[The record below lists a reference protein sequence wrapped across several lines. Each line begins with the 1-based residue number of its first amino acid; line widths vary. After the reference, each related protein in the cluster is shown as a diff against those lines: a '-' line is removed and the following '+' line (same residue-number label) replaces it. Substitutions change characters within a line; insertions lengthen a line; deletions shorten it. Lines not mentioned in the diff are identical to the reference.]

1 MAERRGTSA
10 EVERIRQLLEGMTGG
25 PIDVSGARKGRA
37 PATDARREQTGAP
50 AAGDPVSAH
59 ACIAARGSSLA
70 RGGAGSSIAWTCAGG
85 AERTRKVPTC
95 VARKFGE
102 GDRAFR
108 DEGALL
114 EEIDRCQRE
123 ACWERVLSMVKA
135 RERSSQDVRD
145 RLCDEGFP
153 RQVAH
158 EAADRALRCSLIDD
172 ARFGEVFVRSKIRAG
187 WGRARIERALEQQG
201 VAASTIPGY
210 PRGVLLRRRGGGP
223 RLEPARAQVGARAQP
238 RAEAF
243 ARYLVNKGFGMGL
256 SMRLARRRVSQCAA
270 EQTGDEASVPHAG

>member
-85 AERTRKVPTC
+85 AERARKVPTC

-135 RERSSQDVRD
+135 RERSSQDVSD

-153 RQVAH
+153 RQIAH

-201 VAASTIPGY
+201 VTASTIPGY
-210 PRGVLLRRRGGGP
+210 PGEFFSAEGEEDRAWSLLERRSVPERNP
-223 RLEPARAQVGARAQP
+223 EQKL
-238 RAEAF
+238 